1 MNMYITVVTTIYKQ
15 RGSIFDF
22 YSETEKQYQ
31 TDKYS
36 GDVISGC
43 RKLLNDF
50 RKSKLIITN
59 DMLSIKKLYL
69 NYQLVAMIEPR
80 FIINDELFETWSDCI
95 ALNGNINLQIKDTK
109 VVKHLT
115 HYNRQNIIDILS
127 K

>member
-1 MNMYITVVTTIYKQ
+1 MNITVVTTIYKQ

-31 TDKYS
+31 TDKYN

-43 RKLLNDF
+43 RNLLNDF

-69 NYQLVAMIEPR
+69 NGNLVAMLEPR
-80 FIINDELFETWSDCI
+80 FIINDEMFESWSDCI
-95 ALNGNINLQIKDTK
+95 ALNNNPYLSLDDIKI
-109 VVKHLT
+109 VKQLT
-115 HYNRQNIIDILS
+115 HYSRQNIINILS